1 MATAIDAVAVALNGG
16 RGHRARRHG
25 AKKKRRW
32 RAALES
38 SE

>member
-25 AKKKRRW
+25 AKKK
-32 RAALES
+32 APLES
-38 SE
+38 GAGIE